1 MGIANEA
8 IFTVL
13 LVSAPI
19 LGAALLVGLL
29 ISILQATTQLQ
40 EMTLVFVPKI
50 VVVFVVIIITG
61 PWMLNIITS
70 FTYDLYTS
78 IPQFISC
85 LLYTSPSPRDGLLSR
100 MPSSA

>member
-1 MGIANEA
+1 MYENIVMGIANEA

-78 IPQFISC
+78 IPQFIS
-85 LLYTSPSPRDGLLSR
+85 L
-100 MPSSA
+100 

>member
-1 MGIANEA
+1 MYENIVMGIANEA

-13 LVSAPI
+13 LVSAPV

-50 VVVFVVIIITG
+50 IVVFVVLLLTA
-61 PWMLNIITS
+61 PWMMNIVVG
-70 FTYDLYTS
+70 FTHNLFAS
-78 IPQFISC
+78 IPQYIS
-85 LLYTSPSPRDGLLSR
+85 L
-100 MPSSA
+100 

>member
-1 MGIANEA
+1 MYENIVMGIANEA

-19 LGAALLVGLL
+19 LGAALLIGLL

-78 IPQFISC
+78 IPQFIS
-85 LLYTSPSPRDGLLSR
+85 L
-100 MPSSA
+100 

>member
-1 MGIANEA
+1 MYENVVLGIANEA

-19 LGAALLVGLL
+19 LGAALIIGLL

-50 VVVFVVIIITG
+50 VVVFVVLLFTA
-61 PWMLNIITS
+61 PWMLNILTT
-70 FTYDLYTS
+70 FAYNLYS
-78 IPQFISC
+78 AIPSYIY
-85 LLYTSPSPRDGLLSR
+85 L
-100 MPSSA
+100 